1 MNLEEVEVI
10 VKPDGQ
16 VEIRVRGVKGEACLA
31 LTRPLEEL
39 LGGEILLRLMTSE
52 AAEEDTSL
60 DAGISAATP

>member
-16 VEIRVRGVKGEACLA
+16 VEIRVRGVKGETCLE

-60 DAGISAATP
+60 DAGISAAAP